1 MLPTLLLAL
10 SLSDK
15 TLWLLIAVAVIAYLV
30 VDKSLAI
37 KHHLD
42 TVQFRAGQAGGVAAE
57 IGFQLFDK
65 LLHWAAA
72 GNIKEI
78 RAIVK
83 EIWEKYCQDARGP
96 MRLAHDVFVATWKKL
111 RVDDEYG
118 NEVRQLVVHEALG
131 IDIDDKTDVIIARA
145 AERAERIG
153 WGKIGKAGEAW
164 AARDWRNFTPAVKS
178 LFDEFM
184 ESDGEKKIALR
195 VARPTIEVLWN
206 DPRYHSDIQALVI
219 EYAAKAQAEQNAYR
233 QQILQEAQE
242 IKTQE
247 GVT

>member
-1 MLPTLLLAL
+1 MCNLLLAL
-10 SLSDK
+10 SLSDRN
-15 TLWLLIAVAVIAYLV
+15 LWLLIAIAVVAYLII
-30 VDKSLAI
+30 DKTLAV

-72 GNIKEI
+72 GNVKEI

-96 MRLAHDVFVATWKKL
+96 MRLAHDVFIATWRKL

-118 NEVRQLVVHEALG
+118 NQCRQLVVQEALG
-131 IDIDDKTDVIIARA
+131 LDINDKTDVTIARA

-164 AARDWRNFTPAVKS
+164 AARDWRNFTPSIKA

-184 ESDGEKKIALR
+184 EPDGEKKIALR
-195 VARPTIEVLWN
+195 VARPTLEVLWN
-206 DPRYHSDIQALVI
+206 DTRFHNDIQALIV
-219 EYAAKAQAEQNAYR
+219 EYYGKVQAEQAAYKQQVLEEA
-233 QQILQEAQE
+233 QQIQNQPSNS
-242 IKTQE
+242 
-247 GVT
+247 